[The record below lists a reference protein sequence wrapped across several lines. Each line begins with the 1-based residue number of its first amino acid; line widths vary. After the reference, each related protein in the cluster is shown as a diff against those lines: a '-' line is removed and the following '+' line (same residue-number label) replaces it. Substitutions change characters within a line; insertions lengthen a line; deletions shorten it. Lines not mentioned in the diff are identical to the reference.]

1 MTVIIFSA
9 PRERRKMMMMAP
21 SARSG
26 AGALAPAA
34 PPARAVCGSANE
46 GGGGERG
53 IRTLDRVSPIHA
65 FQACAFNHSAI
76 SPGLRGT
83 GFAGRFVRDK
93 FSLTRA
99 SLATRRAGYHQS
111 MSVRYR
117 EHAPPERLR
126 ASVECFWSLAP
137 GEAVPQYPVLPDGC
151 VDIVYSRSAGPQVV
165 GTMTSVRRFTL
176 EAEQFQIGVRFRPGM
191 APGFVRVPGSQTTDR
206 LLSLDDLWG
215 VQGRQFHERIAN
227 AESAEHCIGLLEA
240 QLADETEPN
249 AVQKISAYIVDRSGQ
264 VRVDDLAFDAGMSAR
279 QLRRIFLEQLGLS
292 PKHFCRVIRFR
303 HSLPKL
309 RAADRGDWTQVA
321 LDCGYYDQAHFI
333 NEFRGFSGYTPGEF
347 ATLPR

>member
-1 MTVIIFSA
+1 MA
-9 PRERRKMMMMAP
+9 EREGFEPSIEFPLYTLSKRAP
-21 SARSG
+21 STTRPS
-26 AGALAPAA
+26 L
-34 PPARAVCGSANE
+34 R
-46 GGGGERG
+46 
-53 IRTLDRVSPIHA
+53 
-65 FQACAFNHSAI
+65 
-76 SPGLRGT
+76 GLRGT

-176 EAEQFQIGVRFRPGM
+176 EAGQFQIGVRFRPGM

-333 NEFRGFSGYTPGEF
+333 NEFREFSGYTPGEF